1 MVYNILKLNRI
12 KSNKQLIYTHG
23 KILGLSLLN
32 FEIEKYTFKRY
43 SGFPRQVFKINWERE
58 RQRERE
64 SERHLCGDIFIRN
77 NFLTSIRLW

>member
-58 RQRERE
+58 TKRERE
-64 SERHLCGDIFIRN
+64 RVRDTYAVIF
-77 NFLTSIRLW
+77 L